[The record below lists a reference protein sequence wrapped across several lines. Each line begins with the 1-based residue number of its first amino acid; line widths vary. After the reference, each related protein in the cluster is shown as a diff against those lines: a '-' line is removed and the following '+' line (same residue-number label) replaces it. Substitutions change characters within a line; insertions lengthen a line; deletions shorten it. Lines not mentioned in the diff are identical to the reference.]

1 MQKVA
6 LEGEPLAASSSF
18 AARLGALWGY
28 MVAWAETCA
37 DYYTAA
43 SLYDELSGLS
53 DAELSRRGS
62 AATRSPATSP
72 RPATERTGDSLSPC
86 FFSMGRGLG

>member
-6 LEGEPLAASSSF
+6 LEGEPLAVSSSSF

-28 MVAWAETCA
+28 MVAWTETCA

-53 DAELSRRGS
+53 DAELSRRGLS
-62 AATRSPATSP
+62 RDTLARDISQACD
-72 RPATERTGDSLSPC
+72 RTNG
-86 FFSMGRGLG
+86 

>member
-53 DAELSRRGS
+53 DAELSRRGLS
-62 AATRSPATSP
+62 RDTLARDISQACD
-72 RPATERTGDSLSPC
+72 RTNG
-86 FFSMGRGLG
+86 

>member
-6 LEGEPLAASSSF
+6 LEGEPLAVSSSSF

-28 MVAWAETCA
+28 MVAWIETCA

-53 DAELSRRGS
+53 DAELSRRGLS
-62 AATRSPATSP
+62 RDTLARDITQACD
-72 RPATERTGDSLSPC
+72 RTNE
-86 FFSMGRGLG
+86 